1 MYFDSSTLFHAW
13 NGQSARSHSLSEAL
27 KSICEAL
34 MSSNC
39 ILRLFQVPS
48 VNNLADRP
56 SRSLSLWRIPVC
68 LPVVG
73 SDYKTLLVV
82 QMVIQSISWLFRSMS
97 CARRLVLCCRSFYRT
112 LPRVALA
119 FICFAN
125 LPTFIHRV
133 CFLVRTFFRRFAS
146 SSMFSASC
154 PHLQSRLP
162 SWFRMFC
169 LVGFGG
175 LLFHIVLHLVCSLR
189 VRVKWVF
196 FIHPPRMAIKISGLC
211 LGIYGL
217 FVSNLFKQTLD
228 V

>member
-1 MYFDSSTLFHAW
+1 M
-13 NGQSARSHSLSEAL
+13 
-27 KSICEAL
+27 
-34 MSSNC
+34 
-39 ILRLFQVPS
+39 
-48 VNNLADRP
+48 LAFPDP
-56 SRSLSLWRIPVC
+56 AVF
-68 LPVVG
+68 V
-73 SDYKTLLVV
+73 VV
-82 QMVIQSISWLFRSMS
+82 QMVIQSISWLFRPMS
-97 CARRLVLCCRSFYRT
+97 CARRLVLCCRSFHRT

-119 FICFAN
+119 LICSAN

-133 CFLVRTFFRRFAS
+133 FFLVRTFFRRFAS
-146 SSMFSASC
+146 SPMFSASC
-154 PHLQSRLP
+154 PHLQSRLS

-175 LLFHIVLHLVCSLR
+175 LFFHIVLHLVCSLR

-196 FIHPPRMAIKISGLC
+196 FIHPPRMAIKILGLC